1 MARLRCVCLAEVED
15 EVLVEVGLLG
25 APRGPG
31 VQAGILHAAIK
42 YWPSCQGCGTEVILT
57 EVNIN

>member
-1 MARLRCVCLAEVED
+1 MCLAEVED

-31 VQAGILHAAIK
+31 VQAGILQAAIK
-42 YWPSCQGCGTEVILT
+42 CLPSYQGCGTEVILT
-57 EVNIN
+57 EVNIH